1 MTNPGLKRGR
11 PSLLAG
17 LVAVMLFSS
26 PVAAEADRVSF
37 AVPGVPPVFSGLV
50 AFVAKEEGFFKKYGV
65 DVEVR
70 PFDSGA
76 AAAQAVVAGNI
87 DLSLS
92 PTPVVVR
99 MVSNADVNL
108 VGIYGM
114 EHPDWL
120 LGSADPKLSK
130 CEDLKGQGVGV
141 DAVGGARAVALAQLL
156 RPCGLKV
163 EDVKLVSLSSNVG
176 AAIVAGQVKFG
187 VLHLD
192 DVPVLE
198 EQMRRPITVVTLF
211 KDVSPLAHYNLI
223 VCTTDRLKQRRNAYV
238 RALAGW
244 IAATKYMLDPK
255 NAERVAQIATA
266 TGRSAK
272 LAKSA
277 LPQFYKIEFWPAG
290 HDGLS
295 RTNLEKVIAV
305 EKEIGGIKAG
315 KAPVTYDRLV
325 DRTVWKEALALVK

>member
-1 MTNPGLKRGR
+1 MARAIKP
-11 PSLLAG
+11 LLAG
-17 LVAVMLFSS
+17 LLATMIVRGEAA
-26 PVAAEADRVSF
+26 AAERLSF

-50 AFVAKEEGFFKKYGV
+50 ALVAKEEGFFKKYGV
-65 DVEVR
+65 DVDVR

-108 VGIYGM
+108 IGIYGM

-120 LGSADPKLSK
+120 LGSSDPKLSR

-141 DAVGGARAVALAQLL
+141 DAIGGARAVALAQLI

-176 AAIVAGQVKFG
+176 AAIIAGQVKFG

-198 EQMRRPITVVTLF
+198 EQMGRKITVVTSF
-211 KDVSPLAHYNLI
+211 KDVSPLTHYNLI
-223 VCTTDRLKQRRNAYV
+223 VCTTNHLKQKRDSYV

-244 IAATKYMLDPK
+244 IDATKYMLDPK
-255 NAERVAQIATA
+255 NADRVAQIATA

-272 LAKSA
+272 LAKEA
-277 LPQFYKIEFWPAG
+277 LPKLYQIEFWPAG
-290 HDGLS
+290 HDGLAKA
-295 RTNLEKVIAV
+295 NLEKVIAV
-305 EKEIGGIKAG
+305 EKEIGGIKPG
-315 KAPVTYDRLV
+315 KQPVSYDRLV
-325 DRTVWKEALALVK
+325 DRSVWKDANALVK